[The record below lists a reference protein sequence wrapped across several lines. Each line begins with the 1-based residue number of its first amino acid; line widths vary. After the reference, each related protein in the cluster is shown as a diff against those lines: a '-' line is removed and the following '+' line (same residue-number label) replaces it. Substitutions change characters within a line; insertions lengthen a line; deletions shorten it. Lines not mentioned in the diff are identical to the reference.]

1 LILEV
6 ELLNVSNT
14 IKVRGT
20 PGCGKTTLTKLLEAH
35 ILQKEPGARVTS
47 VTAWP
52 SEKEMPDKGWK
63 EWLKLKFEPGT
74 FLIVDEAQSS
84 YWDKSFWLE
93 LKDINPDVK
102 FCVITLASY
111 GSAGHNIYDPMTPFH
126 ITPPQGIGLI
136 ATDHGDQIAVGL
148 LLTKAEF
155 DEVVP
160 KLFPDHRFDDS
171 FLDSVFD
178 ITRGHVGACESF
190 LRVVSAHAVIRFS
203 WTNDLN

>member
-1 LILEV
+1 MLEV
-6 ELLNVSNT
+6 ELLNVSNR
-14 IKVRGT
+14 IQVRGT
-20 PGCGKTTLTKLLEAH
+20 PGCGKTTLAKLLKAC

-47 VTAWP
+47 VASWP
-52 SEKEMPDKGWK
+52 SRKQMPDKGWK
-63 EWLKLKFEPGT
+63 QWLKLKFEPGT

-84 YWDKSFWLE
+84 YWDKQFWLE
-93 LKDINPDVK
+93 LKDINPDVVV
-102 FCVITLASY
+102 CVITLASY
-111 GSAGHNIYDPMTPFH
+111 GSTGHNIYYPITPFH
-126 ITPPQGIGLI
+126 ISPQQDIGLI
-136 ATDHGDQIAVGL
+136 AADHGDQIAVGL

-160 KLFPDHRFDDS
+160 KLFPNHRFDDS

-190 LRVVSAHAVIRFS
+190 LRVVSAHAVSRSS